1 MSAEFKG
8 SFFKLQVH
16 ADGVAVATMD
26 RPPVN
31 AVTLEVYREFIRFA
45 DHVQSSDAIRVIVLA
60 AKPENRTWCGGAE
73 VREFVNLDSA
83 GRIAR
88 FTLLAEAT
96 GRIYQIDR
104 PVIAAISGNV
114 AGAGLTLAALS
125 DIRIGAEGAVAV
137 MPEID
142 RGLLGNP
149 GLFRRLG
156 MPEGVIREMLFT
168 GRRFTTEELRHSGL
182 FNYVLPKAEVLPKAL
197 EIAHLMAGKSLAAL
211 KAYKTTM
218 NQSEATLR
226 WQDTSKMTWEVSGQL
241 TESAEAKE
249 GVRAFLAREK
259 RDSDNSKDA

>member
-1 MSAEFKG
+1 MADG
-8 SFFKLQVH
+8 AGTFFTVEVGG
-16 ADGVAVATMD
+16 DGVALVTMD

-31 AVTLEVYREFIRFA
+31 AITLDVYREFIRFA
-45 DHVQSSDAIRVIVLA
+45 DRVQASDDMRVIVLA
-60 AKPENRTWCGGAE
+60 ARPENRTWCGGAE
-73 VREFVNLDSA
+73 VREFVDLDYA

-88 FTLLAEAT
+88 FELLAEAT

-125 DIRIGAEGAVAV
+125 DIRIGAEGSVVV

-168 GRRFTTEELRHSGL
+168 GRRFAAEDLRHSGL
-182 FNYVLPKAEVLPKAL
+182 FNYLLPRAQVLPKAL
-197 EIAHLMAGKSLAAL
+197 EIARLMAGKSLAAL
-211 KAYKTTM
+211 KAYKAAM
-218 NQSEATLR
+218 NRSEAALR
-226 WQDTSKMTWEVSGQL
+226 WQDTSKMTWEVSGRL
-241 TESAEAKE
+241 TESAEAQQ
-249 GVRAFLAREK
+249 GVRAFLARGRTG
-259 RDSDNSKDA
+259 RDG

>member
-16 ADGVAVATMD
+16 PDGVAVATMD

-45 DHVQSSDAIRVIVLA
+45 DHVQASDAIRVIVLA

-88 FTLLAEAT
+88 FQLLAEAT

-125 DIRIGAEGAVAV
+125 DIRIGAEGSVAV

-197 EIAHLMAGKSLAAL
+197 EIAHLMASKSLAAL

-241 TESAEAKE
+241 TESPEAKE
-249 GVRAFLAREK
+249 GVRAFLLRGK
-259 RDSDNSKDA
+259 SG